1 MSKEFVVIGG
11 GISGLYVAYRIIQ
24 KYPKSKIPVIESDTE
39 LGGRIRSHRE
49 DGFMIE
55 KGAARFSET
64 HKRVIRLVGELGL
77 SSKMIELPKTRE
89 FVYQRKKDTYCCHR

>member
-1 MSKEFVVIGG
+1 
-11 GISGLYVAYRIIQ
+11 
-24 KYPKSKIPVIESDTE
+24 
-39 LGGRIRSHRE
+39 
-49 DGFMIE
+49 MIE

-89 FVYQRKKDTYCCHR
+89 FVYQRKKTSYPLHSKLQYVIRASHKTYDLSKVTFFQLCADNLPGG